1 MGLFDFWKGR
11 PSSESEATSPRAATQ
26 SADGGVLIQSP
37 DQLDDYLR
45 GEGAS
50 AGGVVVNADTAMRV
64 ASVYACVRIIAGAVA
79 TMPLQL
85 KRRTSPKTREDASD
99 HPLHQVLSRRPNRW
113 MTPSGFR
120 RMLQAHLLLRGNAYA
135 LKVRN
140 ARGEVVELLPLHP
153 DRTRSEQ
160 QDDLSIVYRYRTK
173 TGGERIFRQD
183 EVFHLIGLTLDG
195 VTGVSVITYAR
206 ETIGLSAAISRH
218 GSLFFRNGTNPGA
231 VLRAKNKIGPEG
243 VETLKQSLESY
254 RGADNANKTLVLE
267 EDMEFEHI
275 GMSATDAQF
284 VEAIGATR
292 TDIAMFFGVPPHML
306 GDTAKSTSWGSGIEQ
321 QSIGFVAYT
330 LEDWLTGWEQTIGRD
345 LIAARE
351 TDLFARFNRAG
362 LVRGDIKT
370 RYGAYAVGRQWGW
383 LSANDVRE
391 LEDMNPVDGGDEYL
405 VPLNMVEWTKKSP
418 ADEKDSDDD
427 PPPAS

>member
-11 PSSESEATSPRAATQ
+11 PSSSENEATSPRAATQ
-26 SADGGVLIQSP
+26 SADGGVLIQTP
-37 DQLDDYLR
+37 DQLDEYLR
-45 GEGAS
+45 GAGAS
-50 AGGVVVNADTAMRV
+50 GAGVVVNADTAMRV
-64 ASVYACVRIIAGAVA
+64 ASVFACVRIIAGAVA

-85 KRRTSPKTREDASD
+85 KRRTGPNTREDASD

-135 LKVRN
+135 LKVPN
-140 ARGEVVELLPLHP
+140 ARGEVTALLPLHP
-153 DRTRSEQ
+153 DRTSSDQ
-160 QDDLSIVYRYRTK
+160 LDDMSIVYRYRTK
-173 TGGERIFRQD
+173 AGAERIFRQD
-183 EVFHLIGLTLDG
+183 EIFHLIGLTLDG
-195 VTGVSVITYAR
+195 VNGVSVITYAR

-218 GSLFFRNGTNPGA
+218 GSTFFKNGTNPGA
-231 VLRAKNKIGPEG
+231 VLRAKNKLGPEG
-243 VETLKQSLESY
+243 VETLQQSLASY

-345 LIAARE
+345 LIADKE
-351 TDLFARFNRAG
+351 TDLFARYNRAG

-391 LEDMNPVDGGDEYL
+391 LEDMNPVEGGDAYL
-405 VPLNMVEWTKKSP
+405 VPLNMVDWTKNI
-418 ADEKDSDDD
+418 AADDEKDPDE
-427 PPPAS
+427 